1 MVWSVAFFSNSSV
14 ILILKIP
21 NARKANLLTSSSEL
35 SERWGVLLGNS
46 LLKRMGSFWRV
57 TVSSK
62 QPLPGTLPQPHKVLR
77 GALGLVKPEEP
88 VPRTLSQIQERSKR
102 AWPLV
107 LPLSTS
113 FLLPFYFIF
122 PLPFLLTLS
131 FTIWENRALH

>member
-46 LLKRMGSFWRV
+46 LLKWMGSFWRV

-122 PLPFLLTLS
+122 FPSLS
-131 FTIWENRALH
+131 SHFVFYHLGK